1 MRGSNCEREA
11 PSQMEWLWK
20 KAILPR
26 ASWCLF
32 NPPTIDSL
40 HDKALLT
47 RRQKKAISLFFLFCS
62 FFLLWKSPAA
72 PVYIHK
78 RYFRLGCSSKK
89 KKKKILSTEGYGE
102 DVIVFID
109 PQTFLARQRGTE
121 PRTLTA
127 NYSFPYISFS
137 ASHCSRPFSMSL
149 YCAGKGKR
157 RRKKYIYKILSIF
170 SERSSFS
177 EQLCLSLGKHAH
189 TGKKTR
195 FRFRSED
202 SQKRLHPPPQYNLI
216 WPNVQRNQ

>member
-1 MRGSNCEREA
+1 MRGSNWEREA

-40 HDKALLT
+40 HDKALLMK
-47 RRQKKAISLFFLFCS
+47 RQKKAISLSFLFCS

-78 RYFRLGCSSKK
+78 RYFRLGCSSKKK

-137 ASHCSRPFSMSL
+137 ASPLLPAIFHVPLLCW
-149 YCAGKGKR
+149 KR
-157 RRKKYIYKILSIF
+157 KEKKKKIYI
-170 SERSSFS
+170 
-177 EQLCLSLGKHAH
+177 
-189 TGKKTR
+189 
-195 FRFRSED
+195 
-202 SQKRLHPPPQYNLI
+202 
-216 WPNVQRNQ
+216 